1 MLEILKSF
9 FIYFL
14 IIIGRDIQKT
24 LSKSTNLNETKG
36 KNQTTISSIIINA
49 NLTKSINYLN
59 EFSPKNPTIN
69 DKKNF
74 KANKFTRWNI
84 IRNHYFKSQ
93 NNKKILPIEPILF
106 IKETL
111 SIEKFI
117 EMKEEYH
124 LLKYILLSKENCLKL
139 KDMNKFALRYK
150 SEGFIDNY
158 PYLLKEPNDNSS
170 YLSNN
175 YLEKSCSINKK

>member
-1 MLEILKSF
+1 M
-9 FIYFL
+9 
-14 IIIGRDIQKT
+14 
-24 LSKSTNLNETKG
+24 NE
-36 KNQTTISSIIINA
+36 
-49 NLTKSINYLN
+49 L
-59 EFSPKNPTIN
+59 SPKSPTTNNRII
-69 DKKNF
+69 F
-74 KANKFTRWNI
+74 KANKYTRWNI
-84 IRNHYFKSQ
+84 FRNHYFKSQ
-93 NNKKILPIEPILF
+93 NNKKILPIDPILF
-106 IKETL
+106 VKETL

-124 LLKYILLSKENCLKL
+124 LLKYMVLSKENCYKS
-139 KDMNKFALRYK
+139 KHMNKSALRFI